1 MKVKVL
7 QKFRDNKLKCI
18 HNKDDVIEISKER
31 YEEINSISSN
41 LVEIKEEKT
50 NLVEATEEETIKF
63 DNMTKK
69 EIVKFAEN
77 KGIDLD
83 MKMTKKEMVEE
94 LS

>member
-18 HNKDDVIEISKER
+18 HNEDDVIEISKER
-31 YEEINSISSN
+31 YEELNSISPD
-41 LVEIKEEKT
+41 LVKAKEE
-50 NLVEATEEETIKF
+50 NINF

-77 KGIDLD
+77 KGVDLN
-83 MKMTKKEMVEE
+83 MRMTKKEMVEE

>member
-18 HNKDDVIEISKER
+18 HNEDDVIEISKER
-31 YEEINSISSN
+31 YEELNSISPD
-41 LVEIKEEKT
+41 
-50 NLVEATEEETIKF
+50 LVEAKEETIDF
-63 DNMTKK
+63 DSMTKK

-77 KGIDLD
+77 KGIDLN

>member
-18 HNKDDVIEISKER
+18 HNEDDVIEISKER

-41 LVEIKEEKT
+41 LVKAT
-50 NLVEATEEETIKF
+50 DSNLVETTEEESINF
-63 DNMTKK
+63 DSMTKK
-69 EIVKFAEN
+69 EIVKFAED
-77 KGIDLD
+77 KGMDLN
-83 MKMTKKEMVEE
+83 MRMTKKEMVEE